1 MPCTK
6 YQQRTED
13 IQEIYKM
20 EQEFE
25 DYEKE
30 AFARSFVEKRL
41 NGFIPRSGGM
51 FIERPGSNIT
61 SPQMSLE
68 NFITNHSVEE
78 SIHERWRTWGRFDD
92 DNVVEVSNFLYQRRR
107 KEVCFRF
114 KDLPHSTRKHQL
126 LLKWLKTIEEK
137 LNDILRMRC
146 RNFNSKYIRIVY
158 NGKFTF
164 QSILDAHSILMRDKY
179 QEEDSR
185 NLIHFFESKFIFR
198 QKMRYVIE
206 REKQRFVGCPPY
218 IQMETVVERADKERV
233 VRLIE
238 AARIRKR
245 DTFADGT
252 EKYSWW
258 PDHPVRHKIVP
269 INLSEY
275 DRRSVTSAAE
285 KYLVEKCLS
294 KVLEVPF
301 EHLISSNGQILKNVR
316 IGLCAENYELSP
328 TIDVWLI
335 AKTNIKKMS
344 HIEMYL
350 GSVDVDKSR
359 DLFTWDERI
368 QIYHTND
375 KIEERRALFDTF
387 FKKDL
392 SRYHQF

>member
-1 MPCTK
+1 MKNVPYTK
-6 YQQRTED
+6 NQQRIEN
-13 IQEIYKM
+13 IQEIFKM

-30 AFARSFVEKRL
+30 TFVRSFVEKRL

-61 SPQMSLE
+61 SPQMALE

-78 SIHERWRTWGRFDD
+78 SIRERWRTWGRFDD

-126 LLKWLKTIEEK
+126 LLKWLRTIEEK

-198 QKMRYVIE
+198 QKNEI
-206 REKQRFVGCPPY
+206 C
-218 IQMETVVERADKERV
+218 
-233 VRLIE
+233 
-238 AARIRKR
+238 
-245 DTFADGT
+245 
-252 EKYSWW
+252 
-258 PDHPVRHKIVP
+258 H
-269 INLSEY
+269 
-275 DRRSVTSAAE
+275 
-285 KYLVEKCLS
+285 
-294 KVLEVPF
+294 
-301 EHLISSNGQILKNVR
+301 
-316 IGLCAENYELSP
+316 
-328 TIDVWLI
+328 
-335 AKTNIKKMS
+335 
-344 HIEMYL
+344 
-350 GSVDVDKSR
+350 
-359 DLFTWDERI
+359 
-368 QIYHTND
+368 
-375 KIEERRALFDTF
+375 
-387 FKKDL
+387 
-392 SRYHQF
+392 